1 MLVQA
6 LGEAVLRHPELA
18 TSYVESEAGEPS
30 FSRRTGGDVGLAVAT
45 DRGLVVPVIRRA
57 HERTLGELAADR
69 VRLVGAARSYR
80 LAIDEMSGAAVTLSN
95 LGGFGIDRFGA
106 LVNPGEAAILAVGRT
121 IERVVARGRGIVV
134 VPTLSLSLTID
145 HRVMDGAE
153 GAAVLVDL
161 AELLEGA
168 MTWRP

>member
-1 MLVQA
+1 
-6 LGEAVLRHPELA
+6 
-18 TSYVESEAGEPS
+18 
-30 FSRRTGGDVGLAVAT
+30 
-45 DRGLVVPVIRRA
+45 
-57 HERTLGELAADR
+57 
-69 VRLVGAARSYR
+69 
-80 LAIDEMSGAAVTLSN
+80 
-95 LGGFGIDRFGA
+95 
-106 LVNPGEAAILAVGRT
+106 
-121 IERVVARGRGIVV
+121 